1 MTLKEVMTQLEA
13 FGNEGTKK
21 ILRNHGAEEPFFG
34 VKVGDL
40 KKITKKIKKDHHLS
54 LELYAT
60 RNTDAMY
67 LAGLIADEDQ
77 ITKKDLKKWVK
88 EAYWYYISEFTV
100 PWVAAET
107 KFGFDLGLEWIKSKK
122 ENIAAAGW
130 STLSSLANLR
140 PDEELDIDKYSELLD
155 HIGEHI
161 HEAPNRVRYVM
172 NGFVIAVGGAIKKL
186 SPKAKKIAK
195 KIGKVEVNVGDTACK
210 VPLATDYIQKVI
222 DRGALGKKRKSARC

>member
-1 MTLKEVMTQLEA
+1 MTTKEVMTQLKS

-21 ILRNHGAEEPFFG
+21 TLMKHGAKEPFYG
-34 VKVGDL
+34 VKVADL
-40 KKITKKIKKDHHLS
+40 KKIVKKVKKDHKLS
-54 LELYAT
+54 MDLYAT
-60 RNTDAMY
+60 GNSDAMY

-77 ITKKDLKKWVK
+77 ITKSELKKWAK

-107 KFGFDLGLEWIKSKK
+107 KYGYDLGLEWIKSKK

-130 STLSSLANLR
+130 STLSSIANLR
-140 PDEELDIDKYSELLD
+140 PDEELDLKKYSELLD
-155 HIGEHI
+155 HIGENI
-161 HEAPNRVRYVM
+161 HDAPNRVRYVM
-172 NGFVIAVGGAIKKL
+172 NGFVITVGGAVKSL
-186 SPKAKKIAK
+186 SKQAQKVAK

-222 DRGALGKKRKSARC
+222 DRGSLGKKRKSARC

>member
-1 MTLKEVMTQLEA
+1 MTTKEVMTQLKS
-13 FGNEGTKK
+13 FGTESTKK
-21 ILRNHGAEEPFFG
+21 TLLKHGAKEPFFG
-34 VKVGDL
+34 VKVADL
-40 KKITKKIKKDHHLS
+40 KKITKKVKKDHKLS

-60 RNTDAMY
+60 GNSDAMY

-77 ITKKDLKKWVK
+77 ITKTDLKRWAK

-100 PWVAAET
+100 PWVAAES
-107 KFGFDLGLEWIKSKK
+107 KYGYELGLEWIKSKK

-130 STLSSLANLR
+130 STLSSIANLR

-155 HIGEHI
+155 HIGDNI

-172 NGFVIAVGGAIKKL
+172 NGFVIAVGGSIKKL
-186 SPKAKKIAK
+186 SPQAKKIAK

-210 VPLATDYIQKVI
+210 VPMATDYIQKII
-222 DRGALGKKRKSARC
+222 DRETLGKKRKSARC